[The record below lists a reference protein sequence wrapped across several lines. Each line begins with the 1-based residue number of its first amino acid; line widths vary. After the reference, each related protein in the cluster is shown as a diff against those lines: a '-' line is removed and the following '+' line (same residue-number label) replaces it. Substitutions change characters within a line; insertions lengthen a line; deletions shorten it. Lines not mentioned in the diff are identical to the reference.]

1 MLEVILDYGR
11 RFPDVKIKDLGL
23 NFSEELLETKIFQL
37 FVLKD
42 YLDDYLECSCKTCY
56 VFRYNNHIL
65 YFSNANYKWEKV
77 PPHVI
82 LRFLTEGKE
91 DLI

>member
-23 NFSEELLETKIFQL
+23 NFTTEVLEYKISS
-37 FVLKD
+37 LK
-42 YLDDYLECSCKTCY
+42 YWNNLTLSSIRSNKWL
-56 VFRYNNHIL
+56 VFRLDKGELFFGNTEYQ
-65 YFSNANYKWEKV
+65 WEKV
-77 PPHVI
+77 PSHVI